1 MQRSAMRE
9 LAFKLVY
16 GVEVQKDFDDDYLD
30 LFFENN
36 DITEKEVQDYLK
48 EIMNGIIE
56 NKTEIDEL
64 IKHNLKE
71 NWSLNRISKV
81 NLSLIKIAI
90 FEMIYFNLPYKIAIN
105 EVVEL
110 SKKYSDDQAPIFIN
124 GILASVVKEK
134 GLDEE
139 KKSEN

>member
-9 LAFKLVY
+9 LAFKLIY
-16 GVEVQKDFDDDYLD
+16 GIEVQKEADEDYLN
-30 LFFENN
+30 LFFDNN
-36 DITEKEVQDYLK
+36 DIEEKEVQDYLK
-48 EIMNGIIE
+48 KIKEGIEE
-56 NKTEIDEL
+56 NKTEIDNL
-64 IKHNLKE
+64 INHNLKS
-71 NWSLNRISKV
+71 NWTISRISKI

-90 FEMIYFNLPYKIAIN
+90 FEMLYLNLPYKVAIN

-110 SKKYSDDQAPIFIN
+110 AKKYADDQDPMFIN

-139 KKSEN
+139 E

>member
-9 LAFKLVY
+9 LAFKLIY
-16 GVEVQKDFDDDYLD
+16 GIEVQKEADEDYLN
-30 LFFENN
+30 LFFDNN
-36 DITEKEVQDYLK
+36 DIEEKEVQDYLK
-48 EIMNGIIE
+48 KIKEGIEE
-56 NKTEIDEL
+56 NKAEIDNL
-64 IKHNLKE
+64 INHNLKS
-71 NWSLNRISKV
+71 NWTISRISKI

-90 FEMIYFNLPYKIAIN
+90 FEMLYLNLPYKVAIN

-110 SKKYSDDQAPIFIN
+110 AKKYADDQDPMFIN

-139 KKSEN
+139 E

>member
-9 LAFKLVY
+9 LAFKLIY
-16 GVEVQKDFDDDYLD
+16 GIEIQKETDADYLE

-36 DITEKEVQDYLK
+36 DITDEEVQEYLK
-48 EIMNGIIE
+48 EIKNGIE
-56 NKTEIDEL
+56 EHQEEINDL
-64 IKHNLKE
+64 IVRNLKE
-71 NWSLNRISKV
+71 NWSLNRISKI

-90 FEMIYFNLPYKIAIN
+90 FEMLYLKLPYKIAIN

-110 SKKYSDDQAPIFIN
+110 AKKYADDQAPTFIN

-134 GLDEE
+134 GLDKEE
-139 KKSEN
+139 

>member
-9 LAFKLVY
+9 LAFKLIY
-16 GVEVQKDFDDDYLD
+16 EIEIQKDVEDDNLE

-36 DITEKEVQDYLK
+36 NIEVEEVQDYLK
-48 EIMNGIIE
+48 EISEGIKLHKE
-56 NKTEIDEL
+56 EINEL
-64 IKHNLKE
+64 IVHNLKK
-71 NWSLNRISKV
+71 NWSLNRISKI

-90 FEMIYFNLPYKIAIN
+90 FEMLYLDLPYKIAIN

-110 SKKYSDDQAPIFIN
+110 AKKYADDQAPVFIN

-134 GLDEE
+134 KLDEANN
-139 KKSEN
+139 EN

>member
-9 LAFKLVY
+9 LAFKLIY
-16 GVEVQKDFDDDYLD
+16 GIEVQREVEEDCLE

-36 DITEKEVQDYLK
+36 EVNNEEVQKYLK
-48 EIMNGIIE
+48 NIKEGIELHKDEIN
-56 NKTEIDEL
+56 EL
-64 IKHNLKE
+64 ISHNLKQ
-71 NWSLNRISKV
+71 NWSLNRISKI

-90 FEMIYFNLPYKIAIN
+90 YEMIYLNLPYKIAIN

-110 SKKYSDDQAPIFIN
+110 AKKYADDTAPVFIN

-134 GLDEE
+134 KLDGDVNEG
-139 KKSEN
+139 